1 MSTHFIGGAWVA
13 GAGEPFASR
22 NPVTQA
28 IVFEGRAAAEEQVD
42 AAVKAARG
50 AFRAWRDGG
59 FEERMALVKRF
70 AGLLGEHKARL
81 ADVIGLET
89 GKPRWEALTEVQTMI
104 GKVDVSLMAYRERTG
119 ERQAEAGDATAV
131 VRHRPH
137 GVVAVFGPYNFPGHL
152 PNGHIVPALLAG
164 NCVVYKPSELAPK
177 VAEETVRLWQEAG
190 APAGVLNLVQGGKS
204 TGVAL
209 AGHPD
214 LDGLFFTGS
223 SATGNA
229 LHRQLA
235 GRPDKILALEMGGN
249 NPLIVQDVANTEAA
263 IHHILQSSF
272 ISAGQRCT
280 CARRLLVPATPEG
293 DALLGRLAEAAG
305 RLKVGRY
312 DDAEQPFMGAVISLA
327 AAEQLLRAQARLI
340 SLGGK
345 VVLEMRRLEEG
356 TALLSPG
363 IIDVSAIEELPDEE
377 YFGPLL
383 QVQRYAS
390 FDEALSLANR
400 TRYGLAAGLFSDRR
414 DLYEQFW
421 RESRAGI
428 VNWNKPL
435 TGASSAAPFGGI
447 GSSGNHRPS
456 AYYAADYC
464 AYPVAG
470 LEAEGVGLPG
480 QLAPGMRLTT
490 G

>member
-1 MSTHFIGGAWVA
+1 MSTHFIDGCWVS
-13 GAGEPFASR
+13 GTGEPFASR

-28 IVFEGRAAAEEQVD
+28 LVFEGRAAAEGQVD
-42 AAVKAARG
+42 AAVQAARG
-50 AFRAWRDGG
+50 AFKAWRDGG
-59 FEERMALVKRF
+59 AEARVSLVKRF

-81 ADVIGLET
+81 ADLIGLET

-104 GKVDVSLMAYRERTG
+104 GKVDVSLMAFRERTG

-152 PNGHIVPALLAG
+152 PNGHIVPALIAG
-164 NCVVYKPSELAPK
+164 NCVVYKPSELTPK

-190 APAGVLNLVQGGKS
+190 VPAGVLNLVQGGKS
-204 TGVAL
+204 TGIAL
-209 AGHPD
+209 AGHPGI
-214 LDGLFFTGS
+214 DGLFFTGS
-223 SATGNA
+223 SATGSA

-235 GRPDKILALEMGGN
+235 GQPEKILALEMGGN
-249 NPLIVQDVANTEAA
+249 NPLIVEDVANTEAA

-293 DALLGRLAEAAG
+293 DALVERLVDAAG

-327 AAEQLLRAQARLI
+327 AADRLLEAQARLI
-340 SLGGK
+340 SLGGEAL
-345 VVLEMRRLEEG
+345 LEMRRIEEG

-363 IIDVSAIEELPDEE
+363 IIDVTAVEELPDEE
-377 YFGPLL
+377 HFGPLL
-383 QVQRYAS
+383 QVQRYES
-390 FDEALSLANR
+390 FDEAVSLANR
-400 TRYGLAAGLFSDRR
+400 TRYGLAAGLISDRR
-414 DLYEQFW
+414 ELYEKFW
-421 RESRAGI
+421 REARAGI

-470 LEAEGVGLPG
+470 LEAASVALPA
-480 QLAPGMRLTT
+480 QLAPGMR
-490 G
+490 GN

>member
-1 MSTHFIGGAWVA
+1 MSTHFIGGSWVA

-22 NPVTQA
+22 NPVTQEV
-28 IVFEGRAAAEEQVD
+28 VFEGRAAAQEQVD
-42 AAVKAARG
+42 AAVEAARG
-50 AFRAWRDGG
+50 AFRAWRDRG
-59 FEERMALVKRF
+59 FEERTALVKRF

-81 ADVIGLET
+81 ADVIGRET

-152 PNGHIVPALLAG
+152 PNGHIAPALIAG
-164 NCVVYKPSELAPK
+164 NCVVYKPSELAPR
-177 VAEETVRLWQEAG
+177 VAEETARLWQEAG
-190 APAGVLNLVQGGKS
+190 VPPGVLNLVQGAKD

-214 LDGLFFTGS
+214 IDGLFFTGS

-235 GRPDKILALEMGGN
+235 GHPDKILALEMGGN
-249 NPLIVQDVANTEAA
+249 NPLIVQEVSNTEAA

-280 CARRLLVPATPEG
+280 CARRLLLPSTPEG
-293 DALLGRLAEAAG
+293 DALLQRLADAAS

-327 AAEQLLRAQARLI
+327 AADQLLRAQARLL

-345 VVLEMRRLEEG
+345 VILEMRRLEEG

-363 IIDVSAIEELPDEE
+363 IIDVSGIDDLPDEE
-377 YFGPLL
+377 YFGPIL
-383 QVQRYAS
+383 QVQRYGS
-390 FDEALSLANR
+390 FDEAIALANR
-400 TRYGLAAGLFSDRR
+400 TRYGLAAGLFSDRK
-414 DLYEQFW
+414 DLYEQLW
-421 RESRAGI
+421 REARAGI

-470 LEAEGVGLPG
+470 LEAPSINLPA
-480 QLAPGMRLTT
+480 QLAPGMKL
-490 G
+490 GS

>member
-1 MSTHFIGGAWVA
+1 MSTHFIGGSWVS
-13 GAGEPFASR
+13 GTGEPFASR

-28 IVFEGRAAAEEQVD
+28 LVFEGRAAAEGQVD
-42 AAVKAARG
+42 AAVTAARG
-50 AFRAWRDGG
+50 ASRAWRDGG
-59 FEERMALVKRF
+59 VEERAALVKRF

-104 GKVDVSLMAYRERTG
+104 GKVDVSLMAFRERTG

-152 PNGHIVPALLAG
+152 PNGHIVPALIAG
-164 NCVVYKPSELAPK
+164 NCVIYKPSELAPK
-177 VAEETVRLWQEAG
+177 VAEEIVRLWQEAG
-190 APAGVLNLVQGGKS
+190 VPAGVLNLVQGGKS

-209 AGHPD
+209 AGHPGI
-214 LDGLFFTGS
+214 DGLFFTGS
-223 SATGNA
+223 SGTGSA

-235 GRPDKILALEMGGN
+235 GQPEKILALEMGGN

-280 CARRLLVPATPEG
+280 CARRLLVPSTPEG
-293 DALLGRLAEAAG
+293 DALVERLVDAAG

-327 AAEQLLRAQARLI
+327 AADQLLGAQARLL
-340 SLGGK
+340 SLGGEAL
-345 VVLEMRRLEEG
+345 LEMRRLEEG

-363 IIDVSAIEELPDEE
+363 IIDVTAVEALPDEE
-377 YFGPLL
+377 FFGPLL

-390 FDEALSLANR
+390 FDEAISLANR
-400 TRYGLAAGLFSDRR
+400 TRYGLAAGLFSDRKE
-414 DLYEQFW
+414 LYEQFW
-421 RESRAGI
+421 REARAGI

-470 LEAEGVGLPG
+470 LEAASVALPA
-480 QLAPGMRLTT
+480 QLAPGMR
-490 G
+490 GN